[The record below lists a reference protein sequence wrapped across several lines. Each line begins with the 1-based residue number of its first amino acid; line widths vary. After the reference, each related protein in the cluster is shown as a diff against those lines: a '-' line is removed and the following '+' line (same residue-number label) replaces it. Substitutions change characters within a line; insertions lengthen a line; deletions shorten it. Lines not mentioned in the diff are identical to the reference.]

1 MKKDNELN
9 PIFKSITDSF
19 DALQQR
25 MDIISE
31 RVDVVSDFARKQTNT
46 LAKEVFSEKE
56 PNYYNIKIHLTESDL
71 QDLQADRS
79 FHWNFPTDENED
91 VIIKVNL
98 IKGEGD
104 E

>member
-9 PIFKSITDSF
+9 PLIKSITDSF

-31 RVDVVSDFARKQTNT
+31 RVDVVS
-46 LAKEVFSEKE
+46 EKE
-56 PNYYNIKIHLTESDL
+56 TKYQNIEIPITEEDIRMFQELVYNERD
-71 QDLQADRS
+71 S
-79 FHWNFPTDENED
+79 FSWTFDNINVEF
-91 VIIKVNL
+91 

>member
-9 PIFKSITDSF
+9 SIFKSIVETF
-19 DALQQR
+19 EAIQQR

-31 RVDVVSDFARKQTNT
+31 RVDVIQDYSNQIQT
-46 LAKEVFSEKE
+46 LSQEVISEKE
-56 PNYYNIKIHLTESDL
+56 PKYYNIKIHLTESDL
-71 QDLQADRS
+71 QDLQEDRS
-79 FHWNFPTDENED
+79 FHWNFQTDENED